1 MKNLIVVL
9 AILFAITFVNQEMFS
24 QKREHRDG
32 KDFRMDMKERLN
44 LTDEQGNKIESLRLS
59 HEEAMIKLRADLELK
74 ELEMRKIR
82 SGDKLSRDEMIRITK
97 EISTIKNEMAL
108 ARVSHQMDVYDN
120 LDANQRK
127 IWMETQDRFGHMKNR
142 MKDKMHERMERLD

>member
-9 AILFAITFVNQEMFS
+9 AILFSITLVNQEMFS

-44 LTDEQGNKIESLRLS
+44 LTDQQEDKIESLRIA
-59 HEEAMIKLRADLELK
+59 HQEKMIKFKADLDLK
-74 ELEMRKIR
+74 ELEIRKIK
-82 SGDKLSRDEMIRITK
+82 SSDKISRGEMIRIEK
-97 EISTIKNEMAL
+97 EMNAIKNEMAL
-108 ARVSHQMDVYDN
+108 ERVNHQMDVYDN

-127 IWMETQDRFGHMKNR
+127 TWLEKPEKFGC
-142 MKDKMHERMERLD
+142 KMHCKMCNRR